1 MTHLKERSRLGNKL
15 ILVSNREPYIHEKS
29 RKGIMCK
36 RAMGG
41 LMSTL
46 DPVMQSYG
54 GTWVAWGSGDADFEV
69 TDSQNRVQ
77 VPCENPRYMLKRV
90 QLSEREINRYYYGF
104 SNRALWP
111 ISHLFIE
118 KAYFNPETLLL
129 MDYDGTLT
137 SIVDRPELAV
147 LSDDMRDVLR
157 KISKRYPIAIIS
169 GRSLADIKNLVE
181 VKGICYAGNHGF
193 EISGPGI
200 ELTKGEAERSK
211 LTVQKVCSDMQKR
224 LARIKGAIV
233 ENKGLTASV
242 HYRLVSDAD
251 FQELERIFGEVTKP
265 HLGEIK
271 ITRGKKVFE
280 IRPNI
285 DWDKGKAVLWI
296 IDALKASAER
306 AIYIGDNHTDEDAF
320 LALKDKGIT
329 ILVSEKLKTSNA
341 KYFLRNVSEVK
352 IFLEKLISC
361 SNS

>member
-1 MTHLKERSRLGNKL
+1 ME
-15 ILVSNREPYIHEKS
+15 
-29 RKGIMCK
+29 
-36 RAMGG
+36 
-41 LMSTL
+41 
-46 DPVMQSYG
+46 
-54 GTWVAWGSGDADFEV
+54 
-69 TDSQNRVQ
+69 
-77 VPCENPRYMLKRV
+77 
-90 QLSEREINRYYYGF
+90 
-104 SNRALWP
+104 
-111 ISHLFIE
+111 HLFDHWKEIGLAP
-118 KAYFNPETLLL
+118 KTLLL

-224 LARIKGAIV
+224 LARIKGAII

-242 HYRLVSDAD
+242 HYRLVSNAD

-306 AIYIGDNHTDEDAF
+306 AIYIGDDHTDEDAF